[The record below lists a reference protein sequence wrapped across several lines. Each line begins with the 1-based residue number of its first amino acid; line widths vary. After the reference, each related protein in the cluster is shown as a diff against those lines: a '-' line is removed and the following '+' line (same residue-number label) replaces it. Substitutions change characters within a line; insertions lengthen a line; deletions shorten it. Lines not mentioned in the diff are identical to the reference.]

1 MGGTEYKKQLS
12 GIELKGIEL
21 LNSSLN
27 LPPAQTK
34 VDEFKYNINLESKA
48 DTRNKLF
55 FVVVAV
61 EVKNDDETIVFG
73 SLIVSCIFQLENFDQ
88 VIQFDAEHKLNVP
101 QTLID
106 LVNTISVSTVRGI
119 MFSIFKGTILHNA
132 FLPIIDAE
140 QLYMQKG

>member
-1 MGGTEYKKQLS
+1 MGGPEHKKYLS
-12 GIELKGIEL
+12 GLELKGIEL

-48 DTRNKLF
+48 DTSNKLF
-55 FVVVAV
+55 IVVVAV
-61 EVKNDDETIVFG
+61 DVKNEDQTIVFG
-73 SLIVSCIFQLENFDQ
+73 SLIVSCIFRLANFDQ
-88 VIQFDAEHKLNVP
+88 VILFDAEKKLNVP
-101 QTLID
+101 QPLID

-119 MFSIFKGTILHNA
+119 MFNMFKGTFLHYA

>member
-1 MGGTEYKKQLS
+1 MAGTEYKKHLS

-27 LPPAQTK
+27 LLPVQTK
-34 VDEFKYNINLESKA
+34 VDEFKYNINLENKA

-55 FVVVAV
+55 FVIVAV
-61 EVKNDDETIVFG
+61 DVKNEDLTIVFG
-73 SLIVSCIFQLENFDQ
+73 SLIVSCIFQLENFDK
-88 VIQFDAEHKLNVP
+88 VIQFDADNKLNVP
-101 QTLID
+101 QPFID
-106 LVNTISVSTVRGI
+106 LANTISISTVRGI

-140 QLYMQKG
+140 QLYMQKE

>member
-1 MGGTEYKKQLS
+1 MAGAEYKKYLS

-27 LPPAQTK
+27 LPPAQAK
-34 VDEFKYNINLESKA
+34 VNEFRYNINLESKA
-48 DTRNKLF
+48 DTRNKLY

-61 EVKNDDETIVFG
+61 DVKNDDQTIVYG

-88 VIQFDAEHKLNVP
+88 VIQFDAENKLNVS
-101 QTLID
+101 QQFID

-119 MFSIFKGTILHNA
+119 MFSIFKGTFLHNA
-132 FLPIIDAE
+132 FLPIVDAE
-140 QLYMQKG
+140 QLYQKR

>member
-1 MGGTEYKKQLS
+1 MAGAEYKKHLS

-27 LPPAQTK
+27 LLPAQTK
-34 VDEFKYNINLESKA
+34 VDEFKYNISLESKA

-61 EVKNDDETIVFG
+61 EVKNDDQTIVFG
-73 SLIVSCIFQLENFDQ
+73 SLIVSCIFQLENFEQ
-88 VIQFDAEHKLNVP
+88 VIQFDAENKLNVP
-101 QTLID
+101 QSLID
-106 LVNTISVSTVRGI
+106 LVNTISISTVRGI

-140 QLYMQKG
+140 QLYMQK